1 MKRYPIYGTD
11 GFCIEYLNLLRQ
23 PRTLNEVDRQLACL
37 SELERNGPYGNWFN
51 PRPYSK
57 RRQRLVKMY
66 WILRKSA

>member
-1 MKRYPIYGTD
+1 MKRYPNYGED

-23 PRTLNEVDRQLACL
+23 PRTLNEVERQLACL
-37 SELERNGPYGNWFN
+37 LECERHNEHYNSFVLSTP
-51 PRPYSK
+51 ST